1 MSGKKIDSLPY
12 LYHPLRLLCAFYHRL
27 YYRRFRV
34 TGKENIPSG
43 TPVIFASCHQNALMD
58 ALAVLFASGRQTVFL
73 ARADIFKKKSMAG
86 LLRFL
91 RILPV
96 YRIRDGY
103 SSLGQNQETFDEV
116 NQVLRQKIPIGIFP
130 EGLHLGMKKLKPLRK
145 GIARMAFQAE
155 SESEF
160 KLGLQIVP
168 VGLDYSDYYKAGA
181 DLLVVFGKPLIVAD
195 YANQFQENPAVAI
208 NQFMED
214 LTAALR
220 RVMIDIQPDE
230 KYEEIRLLADRIVGA
245 GYSGKKSRSNLNTR
259 FILTKQIADKFN
271 EAEKQGASA
280 LNAVWN
286 EMTSQINPTL
296 TASPGI
302 SPKEMTS
309 RFNTPA
315 RMPSLLKN
323 APWLLLLTLSSPI
336 ALYGAILNSVPFF
349 IPEKLTRNINDPH
362 FVSSVRFVTSFLLFL
377 IWQPML
383 IMMLFIFLD
392 SIPMILAIAAS
403 LPASA
408 WMASLWWRLFRS
420 LNVQKS
426 A

>member
-1 MSGKKIDSLPY
+1 
-12 LYHPLRLLCAFYHRL
+12 
-27 YYRRFRV
+27 
-34 TGKENIPSG
+34 
-43 TPVIFASCHQNALMD
+43 
-58 ALAVLFASGRQTVFL
+58 
-73 ARADIFKKKSMAG
+73 
-86 LLRFL
+86 
-91 RILPV
+91 
-96 YRIRDGY
+96 
-103 SSLGQNQETFDEV
+103 
-116 NQVLRQKIPIGIFP
+116 
-130 EGLHLGMKKLKPLRK
+130 MKKLKPLRK

-214 LTAALR
+214 LTAAMR
-220 RVMIDIQPDE
+220 KVMIDIQPDE
-230 KYEEIRLLADRIVGA
+230 KYEEIRLLADRIVDA
-245 GYSGKKSRSNLNTR
+245 GYARRKSQSNLYTR
-259 FILTKQIADKFN
+259 FILMKQITDNLN
-271 EAEKQGASA
+271 EAEKEGASA
-280 LNAVWN
+280 LNALRD
-286 EMTSQINPTL
+286 EMTSHLNPTG
-296 TASPGI
+296 TASPGT

-323 APWLLLLTLSSPI
+323 APRLLLLILFSPI

-349 IPEKLTRNINDPH
+349 IPEKLTRNIKDPH

-377 IWQPML
+377 IWQPVL
-383 IMMLFIFLD
+383 IMMLFILLD

-403 LPASA
+403 LPVSA
-408 WMASLWWRLFRS
+408 WMASLWWRIFRS

-426 A
+426 T